1 MRTGLLL
8 ILSFFLSILHVEAQ
22 WTKCTM
28 PAGTLAFSLAVNGD
42 NIYLGT
48 LSNGIYLSTDK
59 GSSWKEINTGI
70 TNKQI
75 WSISVTDNALFAGT
89 ASGGLFRSAD
99 NGSNWTAANTGISAT
114 TIIRSV
120 AKFNNKLFATS
131 TNQGI
136 YVSTDNGTTWA
147 KQNTGIVGLV
157 AQPLLV
163 TDAELY
169 TGVLQSVYK
178 YDATN
183 DKWVAA
189 NSGIVNNTISSLTS
203 IKDKAGVV
211 NLFAGISNSGNNV
224 FRSVNSGTS
233 WTGASKGLPAVP
245 VATIAAVGT
254 TLFAGND
261 YGVYISKDMGDNWTD
276 ASTGFALAS
285 YATFLTVGKQELYV
299 LQSGSVWK
307 RNFTDFGI
315 TAVKTIDLADGSGAL
330 ELKNYPNPFQEQTTI
345 SYKLTKAEQVK
356 LAIYDLSGKQLFTV
370 AEAYQSSGIYS
381 YRLSASEHGLIPG
394 IYFYKLEA
402 GNSAQTM
409 KMIVAQ

>member
-1 MRTGLLL
+1 MRKGLLL
-8 ILSFFLSILHVEAQ
+8 FFCFFTLFGPLKAQ
-22 WTKCTM
+22 WTKCNM
-28 PAGTLAFSLAVNGD
+28 PAGAVAFSLTVSGD
-42 NIYLGT
+42 NLYLGT
-48 LSNGIYLSTDK
+48 LSNGVYLSTDK
-59 GSSWKEINTGI
+59 GASWKEINTGI

-75 WSISVTDNALFAGT
+75 WSIAVIGNTLFAGT
-89 ASGGLFRSAD
+89 AGGGLFRSTD
-99 NGSNWTAANTGISAT
+99 NGSNWTAANNGISAT

-120 AKFNNKLFATS
+120 VKFNNKLFATS

-136 YVSTDNGTTWA
+136 YVTTDNGNSWT

-163 TDAELY
+163 TESELY

-189 NSGIVNNTISSLTS
+189 NSGIVNNTISSLAYT
-203 IKDKAGVV
+203 KDKAGVG
-211 NLFAGISNSGNNV
+211 NLFAGVSNSGSNV

-233 WTGASKGLPAVP
+233 WTGAGKGLPPVP

-276 ASTGFALAS
+276 ASTGFQLAS
-285 YATFLTVGKQELYV
+285 YATFLSAGSQELYV
-299 LQSGSVWK
+299 LQSGAVWK
-307 RNFTDFGI
+307 RSLADFGI
-315 TAVKTIDLADGSGAL
+315 TSVKNL
-330 ELKNYPNPFQEQTTI
+330 ETENYTRLLQNYPNPFNSQTTI
-345 SYKLTKAEQVK
+345 SYELSNAEQVK
-356 LAIYDLSGKQLFTV
+356 LAVYDLSGRQLFTV
-370 AEAYQSSGIYS
+370 IEGYQGSGIYS
-381 YRLSASEHGLIPG
+381 YRLSTNEQELAPG

-402 GNSAQTM
+402 GNSTQTR
-409 KMIVAQ
+409 KMMITK